1 MIDKNLKSTLIVV
14 AFGVVLFAALMNME
28 TVIFFLS
35 HIVDLIFPVMLG
47 LLIAF
52 VLKMIRLYETT
63 GGVPDT
69 LIQCVL
75 GGGLAELAL
84 TAWIT
89 VSKVKRRTE
98 FPTHNET
105 DTEGVG

>member
-1 MIDKNLKSTLIVV
+1 MKDGGGMTLKVKTSKVI
-14 AFGVVLFAALMNME
+14 LFAM
-28 TVIFFLS
+28 F
-35 HIVDLIFPVMLG
+35 G

-52 VLKMIRLYETT
+52 VVKMIDLYEKT

-69 LIQCVL
+69 LVSCVL

-89 VSKVKRRTE
+89 VSKVKKGAE
-98 FPTHNET
+98 NN
-105 DTEGVG
+105 D

>member
-1 MIDKNLKSTLIVV
+1 MTLKIKTSKIV
-14 AFGVVLFAALMNME
+14 LMA
-28 TVIFFLS
+28 IA
-35 HIVDLIFPVMLG
+35 G

-52 VLKMIRLYETT
+52 VLKMIELYEET

-69 LIQCVL
+69 LVSCVL

-89 VSKVKRRTE
+89 VSKVKKGG
-98 FPTHNET
+98 NEH
-105 DTEGVG
+105 E

>member
-1 MIDKNLKSTLIVV
+1 MKLSIKTSKIVL
-14 AFGVVLFAALMNME
+14 VVLG
-28 TVIFFLS
+28 
-35 HIVDLIFPVMLG
+35 G

-52 VLKMIRLYETT
+52 VLKMIELYETT

-69 LIQCVL
+69 LVSCVL

-89 VSKVKRRTE
+89 VSKVKKGAIE
-98 FPTHNET
+98 DE
-105 DTEGVG
+105 

>member
-1 MIDKNLKSTLIVV
+1 MTLKIKTSKL
-14 AFGVVLFAALMNME
+14 VLL
-28 TVIFFLS
+28 
-35 HIVDLIFPVMLG
+35 VMAV

-52 VLKMIRLYETT
+52 VLKMINLYETT

-69 LIQCVL
+69 LVSCVL

-89 VSKVKRRTE
+89 VSKVKKGGTE
-98 FPTHNET
+98 E
-105 DTEGVG
+105 

>member
-1 MIDKNLKSTLIVV
+1 MTLKIKTSKIIL
-14 AFGVVLFAALMNME
+14 L
-28 TVIFFLS
+28 
-35 HIVDLIFPVMLG
+35 VMGG

-52 VLKMIRLYETT
+52 VLKMIQLYETT

-69 LIQCVL
+69 LVQCVL

-89 VSKVKRRTE
+89 VSKVKKGDRG
-98 FPTHNET
+98 N
-105 DTEGVG
+105 G

>member
-1 MIDKNLKSTLIVV
+1 MTLKIKTSKLI
-14 AFGVVLFAALMNME
+14 
-28 TVIFFLS
+28 
-35 HIVDLIFPVMLG
+35 
-47 LLIAF
+47 LLIMGVLLVAF

-69 LIQCVL
+69 LVSCVL

-89 VSKVKRRTE
+89 VSKVKKGGTE
-98 FPTHNET
+98 HE
-105 DTEGVG
+105 

>member
-1 MIDKNLKSTLIVV
+1 MTLKVKTSKIILL
-14 AFGVVLFAALMNME
+14 VLG
-28 TVIFFLS
+28 I
-35 HIVDLIFPVMLG
+35 

-52 VLKMIRLYETT
+52 VLKIINLYETT

-69 LIQCVL
+69 LVSCVL

-89 VSKVKRRTE
+89 VSKVKKGG
-98 FPTHNET
+98 T
-105 DTEGVG
+105 DNG

>member
-1 MIDKNLKSTLIVV
+1 MTLKIKTSKIVLLIM
-14 AFGVVLFAALMNME
+14 GV
-28 TVIFFLS
+28 
-35 HIVDLIFPVMLG
+35 

-52 VLKMIRLYETT
+52 VVKMIDLYETT

-69 LIQCVL
+69 LISCVL

-89 VSKVKRRTE
+89 VSKVKKGANNHE
-98 FPTHNET
+98 
-105 DTEGVG
+105 